1 MWLCGRRSRREVL
14 LRGFRVGLWIVAALL
29 LCCRGQPGVAAEAVA
44 ILHPGDDIQRAIDA
58 HPPGA
63 VFRLLPGIFR
73 GQSIV
78 PKDGQQFIGEDGT
91 ILDGSIPLPAWRR
104 DGQYWIADALPR
116 PLPDDRPELGLAGLR
131 EDLFVD
137 QKLYKR
143 VANQAELGPGRWFS
157 AERKAYL
164 TDDPRGKLVEMSA
177 TARAIGGSATGVL
190 LKNLV
195 IRKYATSAQH
205 GAIAGGATR
214 NWTLV
219 DVVAL
224 WNHGLGL
231 AVGDGMRVEGG
242 AYSFNGQLGIGDGAG
257 GHGIRV
263 EGVDVAHNNFAGFD
277 HAWEA
282 GGIKLFDMTDV
293 VIRRSRIH
301 DNQGPG
307 IWFDTDNRAVLIDG
321 NCVVGNDGD
330 GIQYEISYDAVI
342 RENLVGWNAR
352 NDKTSWLWGAGILLQ
367 NSAHVEVRG
376 NIVIVE
382 RGNGIALIQQN
393 RGSGAYG
400 THATIGNRVR
410 GNIVLHLAPG
420 GRNGAV
426 ADFGSIGFGP
436 GGNIFDGNIYVVT
449 TSKTPF
455 WTVGGENF
463 SPDMLPRL
471 RSVGVERSGSVII
484 DPAPKGRLA
493 SLTATEAG
501 PAVEV
506 ARQCPEAKSAIA
518 PMR

>member
-1 MWLCGRRSRREVL
+1 L
-14 LRGFRVGLWIVAALL
+14 ALL
-29 LCCRGQPGVAAEAVA
+29 LFCTVQPGAAAGVPV

-63 VFRLLPGIFR
+63 VFRLLPGVFR

-78 PKDGQQFIGEDGT
+78 PKDGQQFLGEDGA
-91 ILDGSIPLPAWRR
+91 ILDGSIPLSAWRR
-104 DGQYWIADALPR
+104 DGRYWIADALPR
-116 PLPDDRPELGLAGLR
+116 PLPNYQPELGLGGLR

-143 VANQAELGPGRWFS
+143 VANPAELGPGRWFS

-164 TDDPRGKLVEMSA
+164 TDDPRGRLVEMSA
-177 TARAIGGSATGVL
+177 TAQAIGGSATGVL

-195 IRKYATSAQH
+195 IRKYATMAQH
-205 GAIAGGATR
+205 GAIAGSATR
-214 NWTLV
+214 SWTLV

-242 AYSFNGQLGIGDGAG
+242 AYSFNGQLGIGDGARR
-257 GHGIRV
+257 HGVRI

-282 GGIKLFDMTDV
+282 GGIKLFDMSDV
-293 VIRRSRIH
+293 VIRHSRIH

-307 IWFDTDNRAVLIDG
+307 IWFDTDNRTVLIEA
-321 NCVVGNDGD
+321 NCVAGNDGD

-342 RENLVGWNAR
+342 RENVVASNAR
-352 NDKTSWLWGAGILLQ
+352 NGNTSWLWGAGILLQ

-382 RGNGIALIQQN
+382 RGNGIALVQQH

-400 THATIGNRVR
+400 SHATIANRVR

-426 ADFGSIGFGP
+426 ADFGSIGFAP
-436 GGNIFDGNIYVVT
+436 DGNMFDSNIYVVT

-455 WTVGGENF
+455 WTMDGENF
-463 SPDMLPRL
+463 SPETFPRL
-471 RSVGVERSGSVII
+471 RSLGVERSGSVVV
-484 DPAPKGRLA
+484 DPAPNGRLA
-493 SLTATEAG
+493 SMAATEAG
-501 PAVEV
+501 SAVDAAPE
-506 ARQCPEAKSAIA
+506 CPEAKSTIA